1 MVRLAAALAL
11 ALAATSALAQY
22 PSRPIRVLIPQPP
35 GGANDT
41 VARVIAPPLGD
52 ALGQP
57 IVIENRPGANG
68 NVAMEIAAKAPA
80 DGYTLLLAAK
90 MP

>member
-11 ALAATSALAQY
+11 ALAAASALAQY

-41 VARVIAPPLGD
+41 VARVISPPLGD

-57 IVIENRPGANG
+57 IVSENRPGANG
-68 NVAMEIAAKAPA
+68 NVAMEIAAKEFPNRK
-80 DGYTLLLAAK
+80 Y
-90 MP
+90 